1 MVMYRRKKSAGTKWI
16 FWCCLFLC
24 MGFLIS
30 GCGKP
35 KADPEQSPV
44 LTGVFMSS
52 GNDGSLEEQY
62 VDVSLKFDRPVS
74 WQEKEADS
82 LRVAISDQRMSGD
95 DLALMSG
102 ESDQELILRIRV
114 TAVTNGTLEIGMDDS
129 ADVISAVTSADGKY
143 AAADFTVDAIIPSGI
158 ELKDVFDRADS
169 GDGHPR
175 VSKQVTHS
183 WNIRSIA
190 WMQLLENGTPVD
202 VGENRNIEILDQSVA
217 VHGHEFLQE
226 DEFAVAQSVAE
237 TLDAYYSDDYVF
249 SYADDVVTV
258 EKISGDLDVE
268 LDLQIYSY
276 LKVTSQG
283 EPVDVTVEDGA
294 DDASGGHEESL
305 GSKVKETE
313 INREMTDGEQEFVNA
328 FHISHMD
335 DPAVASAAYRILTL
349 TGEALG
355 EEEVYS
361 VYQLET
367 LAGLC
372 FQNQNLN
379 QVSFAA
385 EEDHTSKDSCEC
397 ALKGHTLQGIDF
409 TAFLELA
416 GVDFTKPVFA
426 ACSSGAASGLQREVT
441 EVSQVI
447 PFSDGNGKINQKVML
462 VTAVDG
468 QPLAEGRTALDGPVA
483 LIVIGDD
490 GMVCVDSLAKVILG
504 GDENP
509 TDPGYGYHRYE
520 PYSESAE
527 EAFTVNVY
535 DSSAPYL
542 GTLISKTFTTAEL
555 ESLMEQY
562 PEHVYRNY
570 YGLIGNQEEFSSM
583 GVGGWQD
590 CFTGVDLYW
599 LLSEQVG
606 IETFSGYA
614 ELYGREND
622 LYLTLDDISYFD
634 WQSRPEQYN
643 VVNRN
648 GEVIP
653 YAIPMISCV
662 KNGYPILPEHDHESP
677 GSVSYNQLNE
687 SLEELG
693 VSTSV
698 GEVKNDKGPFVACLG
713 NLSGVFGG
721 YQQETGG
728 DCVRID
734 IYLD

>member
-1 MVMYRRKKSAGTKWI
+1 MNWAGREQYTGKKLFFSFI
-16 FWCCLFLC
+16 FFLC
-24 MGFLIS
+24 VVIS
-30 GCGKP
+30 LGGCGK
-35 KADPEQSPV
+35 AGTDSEESPV
-44 LTGVFMSS
+44 LTGASLES
-52 GNDGSLEEQY
+52 WNDGSMDDQY
-62 VDVSLKFDRPVS
+62 VDVSLQFDRPVC
-74 WQEKEADS
+74 WQEKDADT
-82 LRVAISDQRMSGD
+82 LRVTISGNRMSGD
-95 DLALMSG
+95 DLELEQG
-102 ESDQELILRIRV
+102 DSDDELVLRISV

-129 ADVISAVTSADGKY
+129 ADAISAVTSEDGKY
-143 AAADFTVDAIIPSGI
+143 AAEDFQISAIIPSGV
-158 ELKDVFDRADS
+158 ELADTS
-169 GDGHPR
+169 DKGIGSDGNPR

-190 WMQLLENGTPVD
+190 WVQLLENGEPVE
-202 VGENRNIEILDQSVA
+202 VGGNRNIEILDQAVA

-226 DEFAVAQSVAE
+226 DEFAVAQSMAE
-237 TLDAYYSDDYVF
+237 TLDSYYSDDYAF

-258 EKISGDLDVE
+258 EKVSGDQDVE

-276 LKVTSQG
+276 LYVTSQG
-283 EPVDVTVEDGA
+283 NELDVSGA
-294 DDASGGHEESL
+294 AENEENEESL

-313 INREMTDGEQEFVNA
+313 IDREMTAEEQAFVDS

-335 DPAVASAAYRILTL
+335 DPAAAEVAYRILTL
-349 TGEALG
+349 TGDALG

-361 VYQLET
+361 VHNLET
-367 LAGLC
+367 LASLC
-372 FQNQNLN
+372 FQNQKMNEINFTAL
-379 QVSFAA
+379 
-385 EEDHTSKDSCEC
+385 EDHTTGESCDC
-397 ALKGHTLQGIDF
+397 QLKGHTLQGIDF

-416 GVDFTKPVFA
+416 GVDFSEPVYA
-426 ACSSGAASGLQREVT
+426 ACFAGAANGVQQEVT
-441 EVSQVI
+441 EVSRTVQ
-447 PFSDGNGKINQKVML
+447 FSDENGTLDQKVML
-462 VTAVDG
+462 VTAMDG
-468 QPLAEGRTALDGPVA
+468 QPLVEGQTDLAGPVA
-483 LIVIGDD
+483 LVVIREGET
-490 GMVCVDSLAKVILG
+490 VWVDSLAKTILG
-504 GDENP
+504 NEENP
-509 TDPGYGYHRYE
+509 DNPNYGFHRYE
-520 PYSESAE
+520 PYSESAD
-527 EAFTVNVY
+527 AALTVNVY
-535 DSSAPYL
+535 DSGAPYL
-542 GTLISKTFTTAEL
+542 GALISRTFTTADI

-590 CFTGVDLYW
+590 CFTGLDLYW

-606 IETFSGYA
+606 IDTFSGYA
-614 ELYGREND
+614 EFYGRDDD
-622 LYLTLDDISYFD
+622 LYLTLDDISYFN
-634 WQSRPEQYN
+634 WQDRAEQYN

-662 KNGYPILPEHDHESP
+662 KNGYPVLPEHDHESE
-677 GSVSYNQLNE
+677 GAVSYNQLNLN
-687 SLEELG
+687 LEELG